1 MHTSTR
7 REGGCILSFSD
18 DKRTSSALE
27 SCFEVWSS
35 ELHSSLVGNREQCSR
50 AVRLLSKSYGRRI
63 WIVDAD
69 FFFFFF
75 FLARVAPRVKG
86 G

>member
-1 MHTSTR
+1 MDTSTR
-7 REGGCILSFSD
+7 REGGCILSFLD

-27 SCFEVWSS
+27 SCFGIWLS
-35 ELHSSLVGNREQCSR
+35 ELYSSLVGNREQCSR
-50 AVRLLSKSYGRRI
+50 AVRLLSHI

-69 FFFFFF
+69 FFF
-75 FLARVAPRVKG
+75 ARLAPRLQG